1 MDAFKKY
8 LQQFPH
14 YTANAFEIA
23 LPFLSEKTLTPGEY
37 LLRQGTVSRNIA
49 FIEKG
54 LLRLYY
60 INDGKE
66 VTNCFCRE
74 NAISTSY
81 RSLITQQESE
91 MSIQAIEES
100 KLILLSYEALQELF
114 AKDFFWQQVGRL
126 AAENEYIISESHNRF
141 LKDLSATEKYLQIL
155 DNDKELL
162 QRVPLNYL
170 ATYLQIA
177 PETLSRIRNKVFR
190 T

>member
-1 MDAFKKY
+1 LEAFNKY

-14 YTANAFEIA
+14 YTPSVFENARPYLFEMN
-23 LPFLSEKTLTPGEY
+23 LKPGEF
-37 LLRQGTVSRNIA
+37 LAEQGRVCRNIA

-60 INDGKE
+60 LHDGKE

-74 NAISTSY
+74 NTISTSY
-81 RSLITQQESE
+81 QSLVSQQESE
-91 MSIQAIEES
+91 IAVQAVEET
-100 KLILLSYEALQELF
+100 KLIALSYDSLLKLYE
-114 AKDFFWQQVGRL
+114 KDLFWQQVARL
-126 AAENEYIISESHNRF
+126 AVENEMFATESHNRF
-141 LKDLSATEKYLQIL
+141 LRNLSATDRYLQIL
-155 DNDKELL
+155 KNEEELL

-177 PETLSRIRNKVFR
+177 PETLSRIRKKIIR